1 MGIIIYYSIVV
12 IMSWK
17 NRDAYVY
24 VLILYARELILKYNI
39 IYMYIHVEN
48 AL

>member
-17 NRDAYVY
+17 NRDAYV
-24 VLILYARELILKYNI
+24 LIYARELILK
-39 IYMYIHVEN
+39 YMYIHVEN